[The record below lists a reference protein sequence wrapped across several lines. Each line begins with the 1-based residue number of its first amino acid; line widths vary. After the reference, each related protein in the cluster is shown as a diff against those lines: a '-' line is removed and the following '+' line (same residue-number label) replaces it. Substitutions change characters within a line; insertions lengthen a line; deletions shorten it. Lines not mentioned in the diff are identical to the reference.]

1 MQEIVM
7 REDEKIMDKAEEI
20 VGCVDFKSKYVDF
33 ERDGAEFRRV
43 IKECFR
49 NGTVMT
55 AGELCKKM
63 MALEPDKRKENF

>member
-1 MQEIVM
+1 M

-20 VGCVDFKSKYVDF
+20 DGCVDFKSKYVDF

-49 NGTVMT
+49 NSTVMT
-55 AGELCKKM
+55 AGELCKKL
-63 MALEPDKRKENF
+63 MALGYDKRKENF